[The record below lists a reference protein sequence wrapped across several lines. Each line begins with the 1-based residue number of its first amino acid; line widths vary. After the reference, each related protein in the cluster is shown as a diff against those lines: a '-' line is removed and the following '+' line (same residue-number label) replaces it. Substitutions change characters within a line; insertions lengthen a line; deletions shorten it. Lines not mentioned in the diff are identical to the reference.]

1 MKTVWGKF
9 IHTTRLISKH
19 TLGLILPQKCLKC
32 GEADEVFCLNCQN
45 ASYKAGGQCLIC
57 GFRNGMGKFCPPC
70 RKSSGGGL
78 ESVLWAGRYDGA
90 LKDAVWELK
99 YKKRKTLAEPLARM
113 LFQKFSEILPN
124 FRNEEFLAIP
134 IPLHKNKLRQR
145 GFNQAEL
152 LAREF
157 SKLSKVQLLT
167 NALIKIKETPAQVE
181 VSNKEARIKNL
192 DGAFLVNPKSF
203 NYLTAQPLNHLTII
217 LIDDVS
223 TTSATLI
230 HAAKALQAAGAKKII
245 GLIVAHG

>member
-1 MKTVWGKF
+1 
-9 IHTTRLISKH
+9 
-19 TLGLILPQKCLKC
+19 
-32 GEADEVFCLNCQN
+32 
-45 ASYKAGGQCLIC
+45 
-57 GFRNGMGKFCPPC
+57 
-70 RKSSGGGL
+70 
-78 ESVLWAGRYDGA
+78 
-90 LKDAVWELK
+90 
-99 YKKRKTLAEPLARM
+99 M

-167 NALIKIKETPAQVE
+167 NALIKIKETPAQAE